1 MRFVDEGS
9 FGAAWAGP
17 LFTTVGQ
24 MIDGLRNEIF
34 SGIPPV
40 SFPISHQA
48 FGSVAFRP
56 GEVLIVAGPPNNGKT
71 ALAMQ
76 WLVDALLL
84 TPAIKALVVNVEMR
98 KEMLIR
104 RQLARIS
111 GTYLG
116 RVMQNELGLENDD
129 VFQRALATL
138 EQLNDRLAFM
148 SPPYMIDRLIEA
160 NATYEPDIVVV
171 DYLQRIECC
180 EGVMDSRQRLNS
192 LMNQFRRLADTGAC
206 VVLVSA
212 VSRTASKKNGGYD
225 GQSLDLGSFRESS
238 EIEYGAD
245 DAFILVDD
253 HRYEGFGGGGGGAG
267 GNNSNWPKPMLLK
280 HVKSRNN
287 ERQNV
292 DLAFDGRV
300 QRFVV
305 VQEQATGPQQ
315 RQFYGDDYED
325 AAGNEDESP
334 AGRPVSRL
342 PMIDTFSDL
351 LDADPEDD
359 GEGGNG

>member
-1 MRFVDEGS
+1 MKPIPGTDHHWWPV
-9 FGAAWAGP
+9 A
-17 LFTTVGQ
+17 TV
-24 MIDGLRNEIF
+24 
-34 SGIPPV
+34 
-40 SFPISHQA
+40 
-48 FGSVAFRP
+48 
-56 GEVLIVAGPPNNGKT
+56 
-71 ALAMQ
+71 
-76 WLVDALLL
+76 
-84 TPAIKALVVNVEMR
+84 
-98 KEMLIR
+98 
-104 RQLARIS
+104 
-111 GTYLG
+111 
-116 RVMQNELGLENDD
+116 
-129 VFQRALATL
+129 

-148 SPPYMIDRLIEA
+148 SPPYSIERLIEA

-180 EGVMDSRQRLNS
+180 EGIMDSRQRLNS

-253 HRYEGFGGGGGGAG
+253 HRYEGFGGGGAG
-267 GNNSNWPKPMLLK
+267 ENNSNWPKPMLLK

-305 VQEQATGPQQ
+305 RQDQASGPSP
-315 RQFYGDDYED
+315 RQFYGDEYGDGD
-325 AAGNEDESP
+325 GNEDGVRDSQLVP
-334 AGRPVSRL
+334 RL
-342 PMIDTFSDL
+342 PLIDTFSDL

-359 GEGGNG
+359 GEAGHGR